1 MAAASNQLSAAES
14 FESYLGLYNKREIEP
29 VLARIHPDCVIVVNG
44 DVVGAGKAAMQQIYL
59 EVFAD
64 PNFSAVS
71 VQDCLIES
79 NDRDVVTTV
88 VLKDCT
94 IKMNYA
100 FDSAGLMTKHSM
112 LEVTKLE

>member
-1 MAAASNQLSAAES
+1 MAAVSSQLSAVDS
-14 FESYLGLYNKREIEP
+14 FKSYLGLYNKREIEP
-29 VLARIHPDCVIVVNG
+29 VLARIHSDCVIMVNG
-44 DVVGAGKAAMQQIYL
+44 DLVGVGKAAMQQVYL

-71 VQDCLIES
+71 VQDGLIES
-79 NDRDVVTTV
+79 NDRDVVTTL

-112 LEVTKLE
+112 LKVTKLE